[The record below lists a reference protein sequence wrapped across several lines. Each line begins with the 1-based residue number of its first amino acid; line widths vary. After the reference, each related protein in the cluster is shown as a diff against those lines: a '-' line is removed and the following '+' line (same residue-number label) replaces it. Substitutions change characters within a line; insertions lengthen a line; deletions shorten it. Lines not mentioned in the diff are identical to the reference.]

1 MTNARTITNAWV
13 HRTLPDIFYEEP
25 EPIEDG
31 MQQEMALERLV
42 QLLRQR
48 YRDDPSVFMSGA
60 VFVSYDITNGNR
72 RVAPDLFIAFGVDSE
87 AIRENLPNYWMWEVG
102 KAPDFV
108 MEVASDSTASRD
120 LNEKRELYRSLGIAE
135 YWRFDPKNGERY
147 GHIIAGERLVDGVY
161 ESYDVREWTDGSLTC
176 HSDLLNLDFYW
187 EEQRGFDVLDPATG
201 RTIDVLEAERT
212 SRLVAEAQ
220 LEAERAARQAAEERV
235 HAKRETV
242 GEERSARQAAE
253 ERAEAEQAARLA
265 AEARLQELEAE
276 LRRLRDS

>member
-1 MTNARTITNAWV
+1 M
-13 HRTLPDIFYEEP
+13 
-25 EPIEDG
+25 
-31 MQQEMALERLV
+31 
-42 QLLRQR
+42 
-48 YRDDPSVFMSGA
+48 
-60 VFVSYDITNGNR
+60 
-72 RVAPDLFIAFGVDSE
+72 
-87 AIRENLPNYWMWEVG
+87 
-102 KAPDFV
+102 
-108 MEVASDSTASRD
+108 
-120 LNEKRELYRSLGIAE
+120 
-135 YWRFDPKNGERY
+135 
-147 GHIIAGERLVDGVY
+147 
-161 ESYDVREWTDGSLTC
+161 
-176 HSDLLNLDFYW
+176 DFYW